1 MADRQA
7 KGHPHRNRLRIVI
20 DIDRA
25 DFDRIAAADIP
36 GCRAGVM
43 APRIRTLI
51 EWGLEA
57 LDEHSPPPRIREE
70 SERLKALAQTL
81 HDQNKA

>member
-7 KGHPHRNRLRIVI
+7 KGHRHRNRLRIVI
-20 DIDRA
+20 DIDRE
-25 DFDRIAAADIP
+25 DFERIAAADIP
-36 GCRAGVM
+36 GCRPGVM

-57 LDEHSPPPRIREE
+57 LQSGEKD
-70 SERLKALAQTL
+70 A
-81 HDQNKA
+81 

>member
-1 MADRQA
+1 MRERPAPRDPNHRNA
-7 KGHPHRNRLRIVI
+7 VGHPHRNRLRIVI

-25 DFDRIAAADIP
+25 DFERIAAADIP
-36 GCRAGVM
+36 GCRPGVM

-57 LDEHSPPPRIREE
+57 LQSGEKD
-70 SERLKALAQTL
+70 A
-81 HDQNKA
+81 

>member
-1 MADRQA
+1 MADPQA

-36 GCRAGVM
+36 GCRPGVM
-43 APRIRTLI
+43 APRIRTIIQL
-51 EWGLEA
+51 GLEA
-57 LDEHSPPPRIREE
+57 L
-70 SERLKALAQTL
+70 QTGET
-81 HDQNKA
+81 NA

>member
-20 DIDRA
+20 DIDRE

-36 GCRAGVM
+36 GCRPGVM
-43 APRIRTLI
+43 APRIRTIIQL
-51 EWGLEA
+51 GLEA
-57 LDEHSPPPRIREE
+57 L
-70 SERLKALAQTL
+70 QTGET
-81 HDQNKA
+81 NA